1 MKRKNDKALAYLSGN
16 TTGSVSIFL
25 WRLNTMSSL

>member
-25 WRLNTMSSL
+25 